1 MIGDFIVMYL
11 FSSTTGVLQQPL
23 LAQHSEQALLVDYEQ
38 AFVAHK

>member
-11 FSSTTGVLQQPL
+11 FSSTSVQQPL